1 MYPACALVKNYYRIS
16 NSSFCKLCMHHFKK
30 KKKKSYYAETLK
42 LQKTINSVFHG
53 PLVVQSI
60 DNIVKIRQTT
70 NSLV

>member
-16 NSSFCKLCMHHFKK
+16 NSSFCKLCMHHFFF
-30 KKKKSYYAETLK
+30 KKKSYYAETLK

-53 PLVVQSI
+53 PLIVQSI

>member
-1 MYPACALVKNYYRIS
+1 
-16 NSSFCKLCMHHFKK
+16 MHHFL

-53 PLVVQSI
+53 PLVIQSI

-70 NSLV
+70 VIKSEILLLTHTEREREFRNL